1 MSGDVY
7 ANGNEIAHKA
17 GMNKVIAAFPDVCLS
32 PPSPP
37 AGPIPIPYPDTSF
50 SKDLQKGS
58 KNVKIKGKP
67 TALSQQSFY
76 KSSPLGD
83 EAATRS
89 FGANI
94 LTHQITG
101 KSYFQM
107 WSMDVI
113 IEGKNA
119 CRHLDICTSNHASYP
134 GGTLPMTSAEK
145 MALARIAADECP
157 CCGGSDCPGAL
168 SRTFDN
174 GAAREPMSFREYY
187 RLDETDNSG
196 APTAI
201 AQDRAAQMAA
211 NPCGGGACPNA
222 GKPVPKSDPPCDV
235 YRVTTKDE
243 ADEAGKDKHWDK
255 AAMRDHHGV
264 PKAKGVFK
272 KMTGTSAP
280 VMGIDK
286 PQWDAMSLVEKNK
299 VLQIDHT
306 TPRAAGGCPRS
317 SQNTQ
322 AHGKKCANCKRLDEL
337 LDSWNSGEL
346 TTRRAAL
353 GL

>member
-67 TALSQQSFY
+67 AALSQQSFY

-107 WSMDVI
+107 WSMDVV

-119 CRHLDICTSNHASYP
+119 CRHLDICTCNHASYP

-145 MALARIAADECP
+145 MAKARIAAGKCP
-157 CCGGSDCPGAL
+157 CCNKALHAVGQGTPVAWQTTDTDMNRDEWYEMNIKRRYPDPTRQAAELTNYRNTIAKAQARPG
-168 SRTFDN
+168 
-174 GAAREPMSFREYY
+174 
-187 RLDETDNSG
+187 
-196 APTAI
+196 
-201 AQDRAAQMAA
+201 
-211 NPCGGGACPNA
+211 CVC
-222 GKPVPKSDPPCDV
+222 KSKNTKLLPEAPCDV
-235 YRVTTKDE
+235 FFDNPDPAKRRDRRDNIKESWKHYKDISTYQSRNGIRSEPDSIALLTKRLRRPPTDTE
-243 ADEAGKDKHWDK
+243 LRNDRQVNHLT
-255 AAMRDHHGV
+255 
-264 PKAKGVFK
+264 PK
-272 KMTGTSAP
+272 S
-280 VMGIDK
+280 
-286 PQWDAMSLVEKNK
+286 
-299 VLQIDHT
+299 
-306 TPRAAGGCPRS
+306 AGGCPTGNKNLQPMR
-317 SQNTQ
+317 QLCGPCQ
-322 AHGKKCANCKRLDEL
+322 AIDKEFENYQ
-337 LDSWNSGEL
+337 
-346 TTRRAAL
+346 
-353 GL
+353 